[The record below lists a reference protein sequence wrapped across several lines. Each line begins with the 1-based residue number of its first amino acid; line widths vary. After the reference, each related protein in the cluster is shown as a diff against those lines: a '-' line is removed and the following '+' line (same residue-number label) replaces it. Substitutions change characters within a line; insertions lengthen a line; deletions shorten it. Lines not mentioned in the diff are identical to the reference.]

1 LYILALKSGNML
13 GKIKPDNQQHLF
25 QTRLTEL
32 INLEHALVKLAGELD
47 WSKMDL
53 EFQSLYSE
61 QGRPSIPIRKIA
73 GLLMLKELFKES
85 DESVVERWIEN
96 PYWQYFTGEDFFQ
109 NKQPFDPSEFV
120 HFRKRL
126 KENGLEFILSKTVAL
141 HPEAKNEKEVQ
152 IDTTVMEK
160 NITFPTDAK
169 LAKKVIDNCTK
180 IAKREGITQRQT
192 YKRVAK
198 QHLRDAYFGHH
209 PKRKK
214 KATMAR
220 KKLRTIGKRVVREL
234 ERKLPQETL
243 KRYETEFSNYNKALT
258 QEKNSKDK
266 IYSLHE
272 PQTACIAKGKAHKAY
287 EFGTK
292 VAVTRGRKTGVIT
305 SIKRFSGNPHD
316 SKTLEETLVQS
327 QRVRE
332 QIGGTRPE
340 IASTDRGFRG
350 VTQVENTK
358 IEIPKN
364 TKESSRYK
372 QDVARKRF
380 RARAAIEPTISHL
393 KRNHS
398 LGLNFL
404 KGVAGDI
411 NNAILSGI
419 GYNLKIRFNQ
429 IKVQIALWLEF
440 LILIF
445 ENVILVKNLKTQK
458 VGF

>member
-1 LYILALKSGNML
+1 ML
-13 GKIKPDNQQHLF
+13 GKIKPDSQQNLF
-25 QTRLTEL
+25 KTRLTDL
-32 INLEHALVKLAGELD
+32 INLGHPLVKLADEVSWD
-47 WSKMDL
+47 KMEL
-53 EFQSLYSE
+53 EFQNLYSD

-73 GLLMLKELFKES
+73 GLLLLKEMFKES

-96 PYWQYFTGEDFFQ
+96 AYWQYFTGEEFFQ
-109 NKQPFDPSEFV
+109 TKQPFDPSEFV

-126 KENGLEFILSKTVAL
+126 KEEGLEFLLSQSVAL
-141 HPEAKNEKEVQ
+141 HPKAKNEKEVQ
-152 IDTTVMEK
+152 IDTTVQEK

-180 IAKREGITQRQT
+180 IAEFEGIRQRQT

-220 KKLRTIGKRVVREL
+220 KKLRTIGHRVVREL
-234 ERKLPQETL
+234 ERKLPEHLQ
-243 KRYETEFSNYNKALT
+243 KQYETEFNNYKKALT
-258 QEKNSKDK
+258 QERNSKDK

-292 VAVTRGRKTGVIT
+292 VCVVRGRQTGVVT
-305 SIKRFSGNPHD
+305 SVKRFAANPHD
-316 SKTLEETLVQS
+316 SNTLEESLAQS
-327 QRVRE
+327 ERVRKY
-332 QIGGTRPE
+332 IGGTRPK
-340 IASTDRGFRG
+340 IAGTDRGFRG
-350 VTQVENTK
+350 KTEVGGTQ
-358 IEIPKN
+358 ILIPKN
-364 TKESSRYK
+364 RKESSRYK
-372 QDVARKRF
+372 QEVARKRF

-393 KRNHS
+393 KRNHA

-411 NNAILSGI
+411 HNALLAGI
-419 GYNLKIRFNQ
+419 GYNLKLRFNQ
-429 IKVQIALWLEF
+429 IKEQIVFWLNKLFNFSTENN
-440 LILIF
+440 ILIF
-445 ENVILVKNLKTQK
+445 VEIKNSP
-458 VGF
+458 F

>member
-1 LYILALKSGNML
+1 ML
-13 GKIKPDNQQHLF
+13 GKIKPNFQQNLF
-25 QTRLTEL
+25 QTRLIDL
-32 INLEHALVKLAGELD
+32 INLEHPLVKLARELD
-47 WSKMDL
+47 WSKMEL
-53 EFQSLYSE
+53 EFQNLYSE

-73 GLLMLKELFKES
+73 GLLLLKEMFKES

-96 PYWQYFTGEDFFQ
+96 AYWQYFTGEDFFQ
-109 NKQPFDPSEFV
+109 TKQPFDPSEFV

-126 KENGLEFILSKTVAL
+126 KEKGLEFILSQTVEL

-169 LAKKVIDNCTK
+169 LAKKVIDNCVK
-180 IAKREGITQRQT
+180 IAEIEGVKQRQT

-214 KATMAR
+214 KAIMAR
-220 KKLRTIGKRVVREL
+220 KKLRTIGNRVVREL
-234 ERKLPQETL
+234 ERKLPEEIL
-243 KRYETEFSNYNKALT
+243 KQYETEFSNYKKVLT
-258 QEKNSKDK
+258 QERNSKDK

-292 VAVTRGRKTGVIT
+292 VAVTRGRKTGIIT

-316 SKTLEETLVQS
+316 SKTLEESLAQS

-332 QIGGTRPE
+332 LIGGTRPT

-350 VTQVENTK
+350 VTQVKNTQ

-364 TKESSRYK
+364 TKEKSRYK
-372 QDVARKRF
+372 QEVARKRF

-393 KRNHS
+393 KRNHA

-411 NNAILSGI
+411 HNALLSAI
-419 GYNLKIRFNQ
+419 GYNLKMRFNQ
-429 IKVQIALWLEF
+429 IKAQIVLWLDF

-445 ENVILVKNLKTQK
+445 ANLFFKINLKTQK
-458 VGF
+458 AGF

>member
-1 LYILALKSGNML
+1 ML
-13 GKIKPDNQQHLF
+13 GKIKLDFQQNLF
-25 QTRLTEL
+25 QTRLTDL
-32 INLEHALVKLAGELD
+32 INLGHPLVKLAQELD
-47 WSKMDL
+47 WNKMEL
-53 EFQSLYSE
+53 EFQELYSD

-73 GLLMLKELFKES
+73 GLLLLKQMFKES

-126 KENGLEFILSKTVAL
+126 KERGLEFILSQSVAL
-141 HPEAKNEKEVQ
+141 HPGAKSEKEVQ

-160 NITFPTDAK
+160 NISFPTDAK
-169 LAKKVIDNCTK
+169 LAKKVIDKCTK
-180 IAKREGITQRQT
+180 IAEKEIVQQRQT

-214 KATMAR
+214 KAVAAR
-220 KKLRTIGKRVVREL
+220 KKLRTIGNRVIREL
-234 ERKLPQETL
+234 ERKLPELTL
-243 KRYETEFSNYNKALT
+243 KKYKQEFVNYKKVLS
-258 QEKNSKDK
+258 QERSSKDK

-292 VAVTRGRKTGVIT
+292 VSVTRGRKTGVIT
-305 SIKRFSGNPHD
+305 SIKRFLGNPHD
-316 SKTLEETLVQS
+316 SKTLEESLAQS

-332 QIGGTRPE
+332 LIGGTRPT

-350 VTQVENTK
+350 VTQVGDTK

-364 TKESSRYK
+364 KRDKSAYK
-372 QDVARKRF
+372 QEVARKRF

-393 KRNHS
+393 KRNHA

-411 NNAILSGI
+411 NNALLSGI
-419 GYNLKIRFNQ
+419 GYNLKMRFNQ
-429 IKVQIALWLEF
+429 IKEQIVLWLEF
-440 LILIF
+440 LMLDLAKVFLIMHR
-445 ENVILVKNLKTQK
+445 KTQK
-458 VGF
+458 LSF

>member
-1 LYILALKSGNML
+1 ML
-13 GKIKPDNQQHLF
+13 GKIKSDLQQNLF
-25 QTRLTEL
+25 KTRLTDL
-32 INLEHALVKLAGELD
+32 INLNHPLVKLAQEVSWD
-47 WSKMDL
+47 KMEL
-53 EFQSLYSE
+53 EFENLYSE

-73 GLLMLKELFKES
+73 GLLLLKEMFNQS

-126 KENGLEFILSKTVAL
+126 KEKGLEFVLSQTVAL

-152 IDTTVMEK
+152 IDTTVQEK

-180 IAKREGITQRQT
+180 IAEKEGVKQRQT

-209 PKRKK
+209 PKRRK
-214 KATMAR
+214 KAMMAR

-234 ERKLPQETL
+234 ERKLPEEIL
-243 KRYETEFSNYNKALT
+243 KQYESEFSNYNKVLT
-258 QEKNSKDK
+258 QEKNSKNK
-266 IYSLHE
+266 IFSLHE

-292 VAVTRGRKTGVIT
+292 VAVTRGRKTGIIT

-316 SKTLEETLVQS
+316 SKTLEESLAQS

-332 QIGGTRPE
+332 QIGGTRPT

-364 TKESSRYK
+364 TKENTRYK

-393 KRNHS
+393 KRNHA

-411 NNAILSGI
+411 NNALLASI
-419 GYNLKIRFNQ
+419 GYNLKMRFNQ
-429 IKVQIALWLEF
+429 IKVQIILWLEF
-440 LILIF
+440 LMNIFANMILI
-445 ENVILVKNLKTQK
+445 KNLKTQK
-458 VGF
+458 MGC

>member
-1 LYILALKSGNML
+1 ML
-13 GKIKPDNQQHLF
+13 GKIKPDFQQNLF
-25 QTRLTEL
+25 QTRLTDL
-32 INLEHALVKLAGELD
+32 INLGHPLVKLAHELD
-47 WSKMDL
+47 WNKMEL
-53 EFQSLYSE
+53 EFQKLYSD
-61 QGRPSIPIRKIA
+61 QGRPSIPLRKIA
-73 GLLMLKELFKES
+73 GLLLLKEMFKES

-96 PYWQYFTGEDFFQ
+96 PYWQHFTGEIFFQ

-126 KENGLEFILSKTVAL
+126 QESGLEFLLSQTVSL

-180 IAKREGITQRQT
+180 IASLEGVNQRQT

-214 KATMAR
+214 KAVAAR
-220 KKLRTIGKRVVREL
+220 KKLRTIGNRVIREL
-234 ERKLPQETL
+234 ERKLPESVLKKYESEFVKYKKVLSQE
-243 KRYETEFSNYNKALT
+243 R
-258 QEKNSKDK
+258 NSKDK

-305 SIKRFSGNPHD
+305 SIKRFVGNPHD
-316 SKTLEETLVQS
+316 SKTLEESLAQS

-332 QIGGTRPE
+332 QIGGTRPT

-350 VTQVENTK
+350 VTQVETTK

-364 TKESSRYK
+364 TKEKSRYK
-372 QDVARKRF
+372 QEVARKRF

-393 KRNHS
+393 KRNHA

-411 NNAILSGI
+411 NNALLSGI
-419 GYNLKIRFNQ
+419 GYNLKMRFNQ
-429 IKVQIALWLEF
+429 IKEQIVLWFDF
-440 LILIF
+440 LIRIF
-445 ENVILVKNLKTQK
+445 EKAVFNINLKTQK

>member
-1 LYILALKSGNML
+1 ML
-13 GKIKPDNQQHLF
+13 GKIKPNFQQNLF

-32 INLEHALVKLAGELD
+32 INLGHPLVILAQELD
-47 WSKMDL
+47 WSKMEF
-53 EFQSLYSE
+53 EFQNLYSE

-73 GLLMLKELFKES
+73 GMLLLKEMFKES

-126 KENGLEFILSKTVAL
+126 KEKGLEFILSQTVAL

-152 IDTTVMEK
+152 IDTTVQEK

-180 IAKREGITQRQT
+180 IAEKEGVKQRQT

-214 KATMAR
+214 KAIMAR

-234 ERKLPQETL
+234 ERKLPEAILIQ
-243 KRYETEFSNYNKALT
+243 YETEFSNYKKVLT

-292 VAVTRGRKTGVIT
+292 VAVTRGRKTGIIT

-316 SKTLEETLVQS
+316 SKTLEETLAQS

-332 QIGGTRPE
+332 QIGGTRPT

-350 VTQVENTK
+350 VTIVENTK

-364 TKESSRYK
+364 TKEKSRYK
-372 QDVARKRF
+372 QEVARKRF

-393 KRNHS
+393 KRNHA

-411 NNAILSGI
+411 NNALLSGI
-419 GYNLKIRFNQ
+419 GYNLKMRFNQ
-429 IKVQIALWLEF
+429 IKGQIVLWLEF
-440 LILIF
+440 LMLIF
-445 ENVILVKNLKTQK
+445 ANVILLKNLKTQK

>member
-1 LYILALKSGNML
+1 ML
-13 GKIKPDNQQHLF
+13 GKIKLDSQQNLF
-25 QTRLTEL
+25 KTRLTDL
-32 INLEHALVKLAGELD
+32 INLGHPLVKLADEVSWD
-47 WSKMDL
+47 KMEL
-53 EFQSLYSE
+53 EFQNLYSE

-73 GLLMLKELFKES
+73 GLLLLKEMFKES

-96 PYWQYFTGEDFFQ
+96 AYWQYFTGEEFFQ
-109 NKQPFDPSEFV
+109 TDKPFDPSEFV

-126 KENGLEFILSKTVAL
+126 KEKGLEFLLSQSVSL
-141 HPEAKNEKEVQ
+141 HPKAKNEKEVQ
-152 IDTTVMEK
+152 IDTTVQEK

-169 LAKKVIDNCTK
+169 LAKKVIDNCVK
-180 IAKREGITQRQT
+180 IAQKEGVVQRQS

-220 KKLRTIGKRVVREL
+220 KKLRTIGHRVVREL
-234 ERKLPQETL
+234 ERKLPEHLQ
-243 KRYETEFSNYNKALT
+243 KRYESEFSNYKKALT
-258 QEKNSKDK
+258 QERNSKEK

-292 VAVTRGRKTGVIT
+292 VSVVRGRQTGVIT
-305 SIKRFSGNPHD
+305 AIKRFSGNPHD
-316 SKTLEETLVQS
+316 SKTLEESLNQS
-327 QRVRE
+327 ERVRKY
-332 QIGGTRPE
+332 IGGTRPK

-350 VTQVENTK
+350 KTEVDGTL
-358 IEIPKN
+358 ILIPKSR
-364 TKESSRYK
+364 KESSRYK
-372 QDVARKRF
+372 QEVSRKRF

-393 KRNHS
+393 KRNHA

-411 NNAILSGI
+411 HNALLAGI
-419 GYNLKIRFNQ
+419 GYNLKLRFNQ
-429 IKVQIALWLEF
+429 IKEQIIFWFQF
-440 LILIF
+440 LIHTF
-445 ENVILVKNLKTQK
+445 ENLFLKINIETQK
-458 VGF
+458 VCF

>member
-1 LYILALKSGNML
+1 ML
-13 GKIKPDNQQHLF
+13 GKIKPDYQQNLF
-25 QTRLTEL
+25 KTRLTDL
-32 INLEHALVKLAGELD
+32 INLGHPLAKLAQEIN
-47 WSKMDL
+47 WSKMEL
-53 EFQSLYSE
+53 EFQNLYSE
-61 QGRPSIPIRKIA
+61 QGRPSIPIRKIG
-73 GLLMLKELFKES
+73 GLLLLKEMFKES
-85 DESVVERWIEN
+85 DESVVDRWIEN
-96 PYWQYFTGEDFFQ
+96 AYWQYFTGEEFFQ
-109 NKQPFDPSEFV
+109 TKQPFDPSEFV

-126 KENGLEFILSKTVAL
+126 KESGLEFLLSQTVAL
-141 HPEAKNEKEVQ
+141 HPKAKSEKEVQ
-152 IDTTVMEK
+152 IDTTVQEK
-160 NITFPTDAK
+160 NITYPTDAK
-169 LAKKVIDNCTK
+169 LAKKVIDNCSK
-180 IAKREGITQRQT
+180 IADKEGIKQRQT

-220 KKLRTIGKRVVREL
+220 KKLRTIGNRVVREL
-234 ERKLPQETL
+234 ERKLSETTL
-243 KRYETEFSNYNKALT
+243 KEYETEFNNYKKVLS
-258 QEKNSKDK
+258 QERNSKDK

-292 VAVTRGRKTGVIT
+292 VAVTRGRKTGIIT
-305 SIKRFSGNPHD
+305 SIKRFSGNPND
-316 SKTLEETLVQS
+316 TKTLEESLAQS

-332 QIGGTRPE
+332 QIGGTRPT

-350 VTQVENTK
+350 VTQVGNTK

-364 TKESSRYK
+364 TKEKSRY
-372 QDVARKRF
+372 QQEVARKRF

-393 KRNHS
+393 KRNHA

-411 NNAILSGI
+411 NNALLSGI
-419 GYNLKIRFNQ
+419 GYNLKMRFNQ
-429 IKVQIALWLEF
+429 IKEQIVLWLEF

-445 ENVILVKNLKTQK
+445 LNVFFKINLKTQK
-458 VGF
+458 GGF

>member
-1 LYILALKSGNML
+1 ML
-13 GKIKPDNQQHLF
+13 GKIKPDNQQNLF
-25 QTRLTEL
+25 KTRLTDL
-32 INLEHALVKLAGELD
+32 INLGHPLVKLADEISWD
-47 WSKMDL
+47 KMEL
-53 EFQSLYSE
+53 EFQKLYSE

-73 GLLMLKELFKES
+73 GLLLLKEMFKES
-85 DESVVERWIEN
+85 DESVVNRWIEN

-126 KENGLEFILSKTVAL
+126 KEEGLEFLLSQSVAL
-141 HPEAKNEKEVQ
+141 HPKAKSEKEVQ
-152 IDTTVMEK
+152 IDTTVQEK

-169 LAKKVIDNCTK
+169 LAKKVIDNCAK
-180 IAKREGITQRQT
+180 IAERGGIKQRQT

-234 ERKLPQETL
+234 ERKLPEHLQ
-243 KRYETEFSNYNKALT
+243 KQYESEFNNYKKALT
-258 QEKNSKDK
+258 QERYSKEK

-272 PQTACIAKGKAHKAY
+272 PQTACIGKGKAHKAY

-292 VAVTRGRKTGVIT
+292 VCIVRGRQTGIIT
-305 SIKRFSGNPHD
+305 AIKRFTGNPHD
-316 SKTLEETLVQS
+316 SNTLEESLAQS
-327 QRVRE
+327 ERVRKH
-332 QIGGTRPE
+332 IGGTRPA
-340 IASTDRGFRG
+340 IAGTDRGFRG
-350 VTQVENTK
+350 KTEIEGTQ
-358 IEIPKN
+358 ILIPKN
-364 TKESSRYK
+364 RKESSRYK
-372 QDVARKRF
+372 QEVARKRF

-393 KRNHS
+393 KRNHA

-411 NNAILSGI
+411 HNAILAGI
-419 GYNLKIRFNQ
+419 GYNLKLRFNQ
-429 IKVQIALWLEF
+429 IKEQIIFCFDKLF
-440 LILIF
+440 NFYTKNNILIF
-445 ENVILVKNLKTQK
+445 VEIKNNS
-458 VGF
+458 F

>member
-1 LYILALKSGNML
+1 ML
-13 GKIKPDNQQHLF
+13 GKMKYDSQQNLF
-25 QTRLTEL
+25 KTRLTEL
-32 INLEHALVKLAGELD
+32 INLGHPLVKLADEISWD
-47 WSKMDL
+47 KMEL
-53 EFQSLYSE
+53 EFQNLYSE

-73 GLLMLKELFKES
+73 GLLILKEMFKES
-85 DESVVERWIEN
+85 DESVVDRWIEN

-126 KENGLEFILSKTVAL
+126 KEDGLEFLLSQSVAL
-141 HPEAKNEKEVQ
+141 HPKAKSEKEVQ
-152 IDTTVMEK
+152 IDTTVQEK

-169 LAKKVIDNCTK
+169 LAKKVIDNCAK
-180 IAKREGITQRQT
+180 IAEKEGIKQRQT

-220 KKLRTIGKRVVREL
+220 KKLRTIGQRVVREL
-234 ERKLPQETL
+234 ERKLPEHLQ
-243 KRYETEFSNYNKALT
+243 KQYESEFRNYKKALT
-258 QEKNSKDK
+258 QERYSKDK

-272 PQTACIAKGKAHKAY
+272 PQTACIGKGKAHKAY

-292 VAVTRGRKTGVIT
+292 VAVVRGRKTGVIT
-305 SIKRFSGNPHD
+305 AIKRFSANPHD
-316 SKTLEETLVQS
+316 SKTLEESLNQS
-327 QRVRE
+327 ERVRKH
-332 QIGGTRPE
+332 IGGTRPK

-350 VTQVENTK
+350 KTEIEGTQ
-358 IEIPKN
+358 ILIPKN
-364 TKESSRYK
+364 RKESSRYK
-372 QDVARKRF
+372 QEVARKRF

-393 KRNHS
+393 KRNHA

-411 NNAILSGI
+411 HNAILAGI
-419 GYNLKIRFNQ
+419 GYNLKLRFNQ
-429 IKVQIALWLEF
+429 IKEQIIFCFDKLF
-440 LILIF
+440 NFYTKNNILIF
-445 ENVILVKNLKTQK
+445 VEIKNNP
-458 VGF
+458 F

>member
-1 LYILALKSGNML
+1 ML
-13 GKIKPDNQQHLF
+13 GKIKRDLQQNLF
-25 QTRLTEL
+25 QTRLIEL
-32 INLEHALVKLAGELD
+32 INLAHPLVKLSGELD
-47 WSKMDL
+47 WSKMDVEL
-53 EFQSLYSE
+53 QNLYSE

-73 GLLMLKELFKES
+73 GLLMLKEMFKES

-126 KENGLEFILSKTVAL
+126 KESGLEFILSQTVAL

-152 IDTTVMEK
+152 IDTTVQEK

-169 LAKKVIDNCTK
+169 LAKKVIDKCTK
-180 IAKREGITQRQT
+180 IAEKEGVKQRQT
-192 YKRVAK
+192 YKRIAK

-209 PKRKK
+209 PKRKQ

-234 ERKLPQETL
+234 ERKLSEGTL
-243 KRYETEFSNYNKALT
+243 KQYETEFSNYKKVLT
-258 QEKNSKDK
+258 QERNSKDK

-316 SKTLEETLVQS
+316 SKTLEESLAQS

-332 QIGGTRPE
+332 KIGGTRPT

-350 VTQVENTK
+350 VTQVENTQ
-358 IEIPKN
+358 IVIPKN
-364 TKESSRYK
+364 TKEKSRYK
-372 QDVARKRF
+372 QEVARKRF

-393 KRNHS
+393 KRNHA

-411 NNAILSGI
+411 HNALLAGV
-419 GYNLKIRFNQ
+419 GYNLKMRFNQ
-429 IKVQIALWLEF
+429 IKEQIVLWLEF
-440 LILIF
+440 LLFIFTNLILT
-445 ENVILVKNLKTQK
+445 KNLKIQK
-458 VGF
+458 VAS

>member
-1 LYILALKSGNML
+1 
-13 GKIKPDNQQHLF
+13 
-25 QTRLTEL
+25 
-32 INLEHALVKLAGELD
+32 LVKLAQELD
-47 WSKMDL
+47 WSKMEF
-53 EFQSLYSE
+53 EFQNLYSE

-73 GLLMLKELFKES
+73 GLLLLKEMFKES

-126 KENGLEFILSKTVAL
+126 KEKGLEYILSQTVAL

-160 NITFPTDAK
+160 NITFPTDSK

-180 IAKREGITQRQT
+180 IAEFEGVIQRQT

-220 KKLRTIGKRVVREL
+220 KKLRTIGNRVVREL
-234 ERKLPQETL
+234 ERKLPEERLKEYESEFIKYKKVLSQERHT
-243 KRYETEFSNYNKALT
+243 
-258 QEKNSKDK
+258 KDK

-272 PQTACIAKGKAHKAY
+272 PQTACIAKGKAHKSY

-292 VAVTRGRKTGVIT
+292 VAVTRGRKTGIIT

-316 SKTLEETLVQS
+316 SKTLEEALTQS

-332 QIGGTRPE
+332 QIGGTRPT

-364 TKESSRYK
+364 TKEKSRY
-372 QDVARKRF
+372 QQEVARKRF
-380 RARAAIEPTISHL
+380 TARAAIEPTISHL
-393 KRNHS
+393 KRNHA

-404 KGVAGDI
+404 KGVIGDV
-411 NNAILSGI
+411 NNALLSGI
-419 GYNLKIRFNQ
+419 GYNLKMRFNQ
-429 IKVQIALWLEF
+429 IKAQIVLWLEF
-440 LILIF
+440 LILVF
-445 ENVILVKNLKTQK
+445 DNVLLKINLKTQK
-458 VGF
+458 VSF

>member
-1 LYILALKSGNML
+1 
-13 GKIKPDNQQHLF
+13 
-25 QTRLTEL
+25 
-32 INLEHALVKLAGELD
+32 
-47 WSKMDL
+47 
-53 EFQSLYSE
+53 
-61 QGRPSIPIRKIA
+61 
-73 GLLMLKELFKES
+73 
-85 DESVVERWIEN
+85 
-96 PYWQYFTGEDFFQ
+96 
-109 NKQPFDPSEFV
+109 
-120 HFRKRL
+120 
-126 KENGLEFILSKTVAL
+126 
-141 HPEAKNEKEVQ
+141 
-152 IDTTVMEK
+152 MEK

-180 IAKREGITQRQT
+180 IADNEGVKQRQT

-214 KATMAR
+214 KAVMAR
-220 KKLRTIGKRVVREL
+220 KKLRTIGNRVVREL
-234 ERKLPQETL
+234 ERKLPESTL
-243 KRYETEFSNYNKALT
+243 KEYEAEFLKYKKVLS
-258 QEKNSKDK
+258 QERHTKDK

-292 VAVTRGRKTGVIT
+292 VAVTRGRKTGIIT
-305 SIKRFSGNPHD
+305 SVKRYSGNPHD
-316 SKTLEETLVQS
+316 SKTLEEALAQS

-332 QIGGTRPE
+332 HIGGTRPT

-350 VTQVENTK
+350 VTKVESTT

-364 TKESSRYK
+364 TKEKSRYK
-372 QDVARKRF
+372 QEVARKRF

-404 KGVAGDI
+404 KGVIGDV
-411 NNAILSGI
+411 NNALLSAI
-419 GYNLKIRFNQ
+419 GYNLKMRFNQ
-429 IKVQIALWLEF
+429 IKEQIVLWLKFLF
-440 LILIF
+440 LIFNTNIF
-445 ENVILVKNLKTQK
+445 KLNFQTQK

>member
-1 LYILALKSGNML
+1 ML
-13 GKIKPDNQQHLF
+13 GKIKPNFQQNLF
-25 QTRLTEL
+25 QTRLTDL
-32 INLEHALVKLAGELD
+32 INLGHPLVKLANEVA
-47 WSKMDL
+47 WNKMEL
-53 EFQSLYSE
+53 EFENLYSE

-73 GLLMLKELFKES
+73 GLLLLKEMFKES
-85 DESVVERWIEN
+85 DESVVERWVEN

-126 KENGLEFILSKTVAL
+126 KEKGLEFILSQTVAL

-152 IDTTVMEK
+152 IDTTVQEK

-180 IAKREGITQRQT
+180 IAEKQGVKQRQT

-214 KATMAR
+214 KAIMAR
-220 KKLRTIGKRVVREL
+220 KKLRTIGNRVVREL
-234 ERKLPQETL
+234 ERKLPEEIL
-243 KRYETEFSNYNKALT
+243 KQYETEFSNYKKVLT
-258 QEKNSKDK
+258 QERNSKEK

-292 VAVTRGRKTGVIT
+292 VAVTRGRKTGIIT

-316 SKTLEETLVQS
+316 SKTLEESLAQS

-332 QIGGTRPE
+332 QIGGTRPT

-350 VTQVENTK
+350 IKQVLLET
-358 IEIPKN
+358 
-364 TKESSRYK
+364 
-372 QDVARKRF
+372 
-380 RARAAIEPTISHL
+380 
-393 KRNHS
+393 
-398 LGLNFL
+398 
-404 KGVAGDI
+404 
-411 NNAILSGI
+411 
-419 GYNLKIRFNQ
+419 NLCYS
-429 IKVQIALWLEF
+429 
-440 LILIF
+440 
-445 ENVILVKNLKTQK
+445 
-458 VGF
+458 

>member
-1 LYILALKSGNML
+1 ML
-13 GKIKPDNQQHLF
+13 GKIKPDLQQNLF

-32 INLEHALVKLAGELD
+32 INLGHPLVKLAQELD
-47 WSKMDL
+47 WNKMEF
-53 EFQSLYSE
+53 EFQNLYSE

-73 GLLMLKELFKES
+73 GLLLLKEMFKES

-96 PYWQYFTGEDFFQ
+96 PYWQYFTGESFFQ

-126 KENGLEFILSKTVAL
+126 QESGLEFLLSQTVSL

-169 LAKKVIDNCTK
+169 LAKKVIDNCNK
-180 IAKREGITQRQT
+180 IANKEGVIQRQT

-214 KATMAR
+214 KAVAAR
-220 KKLRTIGKRVVREL
+220 KKLRTIGNRVIREL
-234 ERKLPQETL
+234 ERKLPESILKEYESEFVKYKKVLSQER
-243 KRYETEFSNYNKALT
+243 K
-258 QEKNSKDK
+258 SKDK

-292 VAVTRGRKTGVIT
+292 VAVTRGRKTGIIT
-305 SIKRFSGNPHD
+305 SIKRFCGNPHD
-316 SKTLEETLVQS
+316 SKTLEESLAQS

-332 QIGGTRPE
+332 QIGGTRPT

-350 VTQVENTK
+350 VTQVESTK

-364 TKESSRYK
+364 TKEKSRYK
-372 QDVARKRF
+372 QEITRKRF

-393 KRNHS
+393 KRNHA

-411 NNAILSGI
+411 NNALLSGI
-419 GYNLKIRFNQ
+419 GYNLKMRFNQ
-429 IKVQIALWLEF
+429 IKEQIVLWLKF

-445 ENVILVKNLKTQK
+445 EEVVLNINLKTQK
-458 VGF
+458 VSF

>member
-1 LYILALKSGNML
+1 ML
-13 GKIKPDNQQHLF
+13 GKIKPDFQQNLF
-25 QTRLTEL
+25 QTRLTDL
-32 INLEHALVKLAGELD
+32 INLEHPLVKLANELSWD
-47 WSKMDL
+47 KMEL
-53 EFQSLYSE
+53 EFQSLYSD

-73 GLLMLKELFKES
+73 GLLMLKEMFKES

-96 PYWQYFTGEDFFQ
+96 PYWQYFTGEIFFQ

-126 KENGLEFILSKTVAL
+126 KEDGLEFVLSQTVAL

-152 IDTTVMEK
+152 IDTTVQEK

-180 IAKREGITQRQT
+180 IAKKEGIKQRQT

-214 KATMAR
+214 KAIMAR

-234 ERKLPQETL
+234 ERKLPEKVL
-243 KRYETEFSNYNKALT
+243 KQYETEFSNYKKALA
-258 QEKNSKDK
+258 QERNSKDK

-292 VAVTRGRKTGVIT
+292 VTVTRGRKTGIIT

-316 SKTLEETLVQS
+316 SKTLEESLAQS

-332 QIGGTRPE
+332 QIGGTRPT

-350 VTQVENTK
+350 VTQVGNTQ

-364 TKESSRYK
+364 TKEKSRYK
-372 QDVARKRF
+372 QEVARQRF

-393 KRNHS
+393 KRNHA

-404 KGVAGDI
+404 KGIAGDI
-411 NNAILSGI
+411 HNALLAGI
-419 GYNLKIRFNQ
+419 GYNLKVRFNQ
-429 IKVQIALWLEF
+429 IKVQLVIWLEF
-440 LILIF
+440 LMFIF
-445 ENVILVKNLKTQK
+445 TNVFFKINLKTQK
-458 VGF
+458 VSF

>member
-1 LYILALKSGNML
+1 ML
-13 GKIKPDNQQHLF
+13 GKIKPNNQQNLF
-25 QTRLTEL
+25 KTRLTDL
-32 INLEHALVKLAGELD
+32 INLGHPLVKLSNELSWD
-47 WSKMDL
+47 KMEL
-53 EFQSLYSE
+53 EFQNLYSD

-73 GLLMLKELFKES
+73 GLLMLKEMFKES

-126 KENGLEFILSKTVAL
+126 KENGLEFLLSQTVAL

-180 IAKREGITQRQT
+180 IAEFEGIKQRQT

-220 KKLRTIGKRVVREL
+220 KKLRTIGNRVVREL
-234 ERKLPQETL
+234 ERKLPEESL
-243 KRYETEFSNYNKALT
+243 KQYESEFINYKKALS
-258 QEKNSKDK
+258 QERNSKNK

-316 SKTLEETLVQS
+316 SKTLEESLAQS

-332 QIGGTRPE
+332 QIGGTRPT

-350 VTQVENTK
+350 VTQVENTQ

-364 TKESSRYK
+364 TKEKSKYK
-372 QDVARKRF
+372 QEVARKRF

-393 KRNHS
+393 KRNHA

-404 KGVAGDI
+404 KGVVGDI
-411 NNAILSGI
+411 HNALLAGI
-419 GYNLKIRFNQ
+419 GYNIKMRFNQ
-429 IKVQIALWLEF
+429 IKVQIVLWLEF

-445 ENVILVKNLKTQK
+445 ANVFFKINLKNQK

>member
-1 LYILALKSGNML
+1 ML
-13 GKIKPDNQQHLF
+13 GKIKPNLQQNLF

-32 INLEHALVKLAGELD
+32 INLEHPLVILSQEFN
-47 WSKMDL
+47 WSKM
-53 EFQSLYSE
+53 EFEFKDLYSE

-73 GLLMLKELFKES
+73 GLLLLKEMFKES

-120 HFRKRL
+120 HFRKRI
-126 KENGLEFILSKTVAL
+126 KEEGLEFLLSQTVAL
-141 HPEAKNEKEVQ
+141 HPEAKDEKEVQ

-169 LAKKVIDNCTK
+169 LAKKIIDNCCK
-180 IAKREGITQRQT
+180 IAEREDVTQRQS
-192 YKRVAK
+192 YKRVVK

-220 KKLRTIGKRVVREL
+220 KKLRTIGSRVVREL
-234 ERKLPQETL
+234 ERKLPEERL
-243 KRYETEFSNYNKALT
+243 KGYQGVFTNYKKVLT
-258 QEKNSKDK
+258 QERNSKDK

-292 VAVTRGRKTGVIT
+292 VAVVRGRKTGIIT
-305 SIKRFSGNPHD
+305 SVKRFSGNPHD
-316 SKTLEETLVQS
+316 SKTLEESLLQS

-332 QIGGTRPE
+332 QIGGTRPM

-350 VTQVENTK
+350 VTQVGSTK
-358 IEIPKN
+358 IEIPKS
-364 TKESSRYK
+364 TKEKSRYK
-372 QDVARKRF
+372 QHVARKRF
-380 RARAAIEPTISHL
+380 RARAAIEPTIAHL
-393 KRNHS
+393 KRNHA

-411 NNAILSGI
+411 NNGLLAGI
-419 GYNLKIRFNQ
+419 GYNLKMKYNKIKKQ
-429 IKVQIALWLEF
+429 IVRWLDFLLSIFDHIFCVKKVE
-440 LILIF
+440 
-445 ENVILVKNLKTQK
+445 VLK
-458 VGF
+458 VCS

>member
-1 LYILALKSGNML
+1 ML
-13 GKIKPDNQQHLF
+13 GKIKENLQQNLF

-32 INLEHALVKLAGELD
+32 INLGHPLVKLANEFSWD
-47 WSKMDL
+47 KMEF
-53 EFQSLYSE
+53 EFQHLYSD

-73 GLLMLKELFKES
+73 GLLMLKEMFNES
-85 DESVVERWIEN
+85 DESAVECWIEN

-109 NKQPFDPSEFV
+109 TKQPFDPSEFV

-126 KENGLEFILSKTVAL
+126 KEKGLEFILSQTVAL
-141 HPEAKNEKEVQ
+141 HPAAKNEKEVQ
-152 IDTTVMEK
+152 IDTTVQEK
-160 NITFPTDAK
+160 NITFPTDSK
-169 LAKKVIDNCTK
+169 LAKKVIDNCSK
-180 IAKREGITQRQT
+180 IAKKEGVNQRQT
-192 YKRVAK
+192 YKRVSK

-220 KKLRTIGKRVVREL
+220 KKLRTIGQRVVREL
-234 ERKLPQETL
+234 ERKLPEEIL
-243 KRYETEFSNYNKALT
+243 KQYQTEFSKYKKVLT
-258 QEKNSKDK
+258 QERNSKDK

-272 PQTACIAKGKAHKAY
+272 PQTACIAKGKAHKTY

-292 VAVTRGRKTGVIT
+292 VAVTRGRKTGIIT

-316 SKTLEETLVQS
+316 SKTLEESLAQS
-327 QRVRE
+327 ERVRV
-332 QIGGTRPE
+332 QIGGTRPT

-364 TKESSRYK
+364 TKEKSRH
-372 QDVARKRF
+372 QQEVARKRF

-393 KRNHS
+393 KRNHA

-411 NNAILSGI
+411 NNALLAGV
-419 GYNLKIRFNQ
+419 GYNLKMRLNQ
-429 IKVQIALWLEF
+429 IKGQIVRCIE
-440 LILIF
+440 LIMSIF
-445 ENVILVKNLKTQK
+445 WKMVSMKNVKTQK
-458 VGF
+458 MSF